1 MANFIDIKEFDGVL
15 TNVDIED
22 LPDNVAQEIKNL
34 KIQAGKLE
42 KTFGAGTASGIPSIG
57 LTFYND
63 SYSPSKAYTV
73 HNIFTFVSDK
83 FEGDVNDAGDGYRYL
98 LVTVEATD
106 QSVKLWWWDSS
117 LPDVT
122 DHLQIE
128 DNIVWFQTA
137 SAHGIT
143 EDDQVLVQDIKNNA
157 SPQASITS
165 GSPATP
171 IGVYE
176 SADVIPSTTKVGI
189 NTDTAQTWGG
199 SFFSNTLATGASAQ
213 SFSGKHNT
221 HLLMHDSIS
230 HDSTLQG
237 KIYDVAIASMNGR
250 VLSIAKVS
258 QDGKN
263 LITCVGSSVADLSTQ
278 FHATYRDESVY
289 FTGSMIGFN
298 NAIYVHHS
306 YTESGSDSNFIVKY
320 TCSSNGTVS
329 ESVVGSN
336 LSSALATGDSW
347 MKVVNG
353 KLYLLIKGIALYQ
366 ITSSDSVSTISTSGI
381 TASQF
386 AGLASISSTNNLS
399 SSGVSGSSDNNHEYL
414 FIS

>member
-57 LTFYND
+57 LTFVNA
-63 SYSPSKAYTV
+63 SYSPTKAYTV

-83 FEGDVNDAGDGYRYL
+83 FEGDLNDAGDGYRYL

-106 QSVKLWWWDSS
+106 QTVILWWWDSS

-122 DHLQIE
+122 DHLQVE
-128 DNIVWFQTA
+128 DDIVWFQTA
-137 SAHGIT
+137 TAHGIT

-171 IGVYE
+171 IGVYK
-176 SADVIPSTTKVGI
+176 SADIIPSTTKVGI

-213 SFSGKHNT
+213 SFGGKHNT
-221 HLLMHDSIS
+221 HLLVSDTVSYGG
-230 HDSTLQG
+230 TAQN
-237 KIYDVAIASMNGR
+237 KIVDIAIASMNGMALSLMIVDNTDNVDYFLYKFNISKKDKKR
-250 VLSIAKVS
+250 IKFIDNFYKEKINSKTFTENNMNKIFYYHGKEITLDILNYRKIKSKKIDDTLNQLIQHYEILEMPVLPVSAKFLMEKYEFS
-258 QDGKN
+258 EGKQ
-263 LITCVGSSVADLSTQ
+263 LGEKLKIIEEEWVK
-278 FHATYRDESVY
+278 
-289 FTGSMIGFN
+289 N
-298 NAIYVHHS
+298 NFKI
-306 YTESGSDSNFIVKY
+306 SDNQVENIVK
-320 TCSSNGTVS
+320 N
-329 ESVVGSN
+329 
-336 LSSALATGDSW
+336 
-347 MKVVNG
+347 
-353 KLYLLIKGIALYQ
+353 
-366 ITSSDSVSTISTSGI
+366 
-381 TASQF
+381 
-386 AGLASISSTNNLS
+386 
-399 SSGVSGSSDNNHEYL
+399 
-414 FIS
+414 